1 MPSESSFPVPPGT
14 VINKENFNEIAK
26 AILAG
31 ASFFL
36 TAAAPTG
43 YTRQF
48 QHKDWTDFVDPVQA
62 GGSNGFNGRFHAL
75 ETEFDLISKAIT
87 SVDDAVTALQTAPP
101 AIGITMVRGFI
112 VGSTNVFTIPTPS
125 GFLTSETLFFAIP
138 VFFSFPQGLSSS
150 GGGGGGGSL
159 PGHSVEQVG
168 GGGGGGG
175 GEDIGFDL
183 VTIADGTVHMFLNG
197 GATGLVAIGI
207 GIAKKGGW
215 G

>member
-26 AILAG
+26 AVLAG

-36 TAAAPTG
+36 AAAAPTG

-138 VFFSFPQGLSSS
+138 IFFIFPFPQVLSSS
-150 GGGGGGGSL
+150 GGAGGGGGGGQ
-159 PGHSVEQVG
+159 G
-168 GGGGGGG
+168 
-175 GEDIGFDL
+175 IGFQLITNAVGVVEMDIFG
-183 VTIADGTVHMFLNG
+183 VPG
-197 GATGLVAIGI
+197 GFEAMGI